1 MRLANAPASWGVF
14 YPTGNRVT
22 PDEYLSAL
30 AVAGYSDTELG
41 PFGWM
46 PTAPEALRQLLSRHD
61 LGLCGAAHVHTLADP
76 GSEALL
82 LDTLDRIA
90 ALVAPLGARQIV
102 LMDESE
108 FYPKAAMGQV
118 DDTTFAAAMRMIET
132 ARRRMEAEGI
142 TLAFHPHVGTM
153 IEREDQIDRL
163 LEATGISLCFDTGHH
178 AFWDQDPLAY
188 MDKVRDRISYMH
200 LKNVDPAVRA
210 RVLAGALSIDES
222 FAAGVMSPLSRGAVD
237 IRAVMR
243 KLTGWGFAG
252 PVVVEQDPSEQ
263 PVPTPAELAA
273 ENARFLAVRP

>member
-14 YPTGNRVT
+14 YPTGNQVT

-46 PTAPEALRQLLSRHD
+46 PTEPEALRQLLSRHG

-132 ARRRMEAEGI
+132 ARRRMEAVGI

-163 LEATGISLCFDTGHH
+163 LEATGVSLCFDTGHH

-210 RVLAGALSIDES
+210 RVLAGALSIDDS
-222 FAAGVMSPLSRGAVD
+222 FTAGVMSPLSRGAVD
-237 IRAVMR
+237 IRAVVC

-252 PVVVEQDPSEQ
+252 PVVVEQDPSDQ